1 MAGEAGGSVS
11 GRRRLLLLPLLV
23 LGALGAPA
31 TALAH
36 PLGNFTINTS
46 ASLVLRAEEVIVD
59 YAVDM
64 AEIPTFQE
72 RRTIDAD
79 GDGSLSSA
87 ETAAYRGVACTDLEG
102 GLHLDVDGTPARL
115 AMRSSDLSLPV
126 GQAGLRTL
134 RLVCNFGTAVAPGAT
149 HALVFEDANYLD
161 RLGWREVTAAGDG
174 ATIVRTDVP
183 TESPSLRLTSY
194 PKNVRPSNVRA
205 ATIAFEPGGAPLRD
219 ALAGGTS
226 TQASGGLLAGLAS
239 RPDLSAGLV
248 ALMIAAAIAVGAV
261 HALGPGH
268 GKSLIGAYL
277 VGSGGT
283 LRQAMGVGA
292 AVSVMHTASVL
303 GLGLLV
309 LSAERLFAPERVYPW
324 LGLASGL
331 VALGLG
337 AALLVSR
344 LHALSERRRHGHDHP
359 HPAGPLSRRGLIA
372 LAFAGGILPSPSAL
386 VVLLGSVSIGR
397 TGLGL
402 VLIAAFS
409 LGLAASLIAVGAVAI
424 RARDMATGRLP
435 ARLMRL
441 APVVSAGC
449 IALAGVALTARGLF
463 QI

>member
-1 MAGEAGGSVS
+1 VGGIVVLVS
-11 GRRRLLLLPLLV
+11 LWM
-23 LGALGAPA
+23 PA
-31 TALAH
+31 VAVAH

-46 ASLVLRAEEVIVD
+46 ASLVLRADQVVVD

-72 RRTIDAD
+72 RRAIDVD
-79 GDGSLSSA
+79 GDGSLSSD
-87 ETAAYRGVACTDLEG
+87 EMAAYRGDTCAGLAR
-102 GLHLDVDGTPARL
+102 GLHLVVDGTL
-115 AMRSSDLSLPV
+115 AHLTMGSSGLVLPI

-134 RLVCNFGTAVAPGAT
+134 RLTCAFRTALAPGAT
-149 HALVFEDANYLD
+149 HDVSLEDTNYPD
-161 RLGWREVTAAGDG
+161 RLGWHEITAAGDG
-174 ATIVRTDVP
+174 ATIVRADVP
-183 TESPSLRLTSY
+183 TARPSRRLTSY
-194 PKNVRPSNVRA
+194 PKNVRPSDVRSA
-205 ATIAFEPGGAPLRD
+205 AVAFRPGGAALR
-219 ALAGGTS
+219 APS
-226 TQASGGLLAGLAS
+226 TNGAATRTSGGILADFAS
-239 RPDLSAGLV
+239 RPDLSTGLI
-248 ALMIAAAIAVGAV
+248 ALMIAAAVLVGAV

-277 VGSGGT
+277 VGSGGSF
-283 LRQAMGVGA
+283 RQAVAVGA

-359 HPAGPLSRRGLIA
+359 HPARPLSRRGLIG
-372 LAFAGGILPSPSAL
+372 LAFAGGVLPSPSAL

-397 TGLGL
+397 TALGL
-402 VLIAAFS
+402 ALIAAFS
-409 LGLAASLIAVGAVAI
+409 LGLAGSLIGVGALAI
-424 RARDMATGRLP
+424 RARDIATGRLP
-435 ARLMRL
+435 ARLMHL
-441 APVVSAGC
+441 APVLSASC
-449 IALAGVALTARGLF
+449 IALLGLVLTGRGLV

>member
-1 MAGEAGGSVS
+1 VVASA
-11 GRRRLLLLPLLV
+11 LV
-23 LGALGAPA
+23 LMALWMPA
-31 TALAH
+31 MAFAH

-46 ASLVLRAEEVIVD
+46 ASLVLRADEVIVH
-59 YAVDM
+59 YTVDM

-72 RRTIDAD
+72 RRTIDID

-87 ETAAYRGVACTDLEG
+87 ETAAYRGDACAGLEG
-102 GLHLDVDGTPARL
+102 GLQLDVDGTPARL

-134 RLVCNFGTAVAPGAT
+134 RLTCTFRATVAPDST
-149 HALVFEDANYLD
+149 HDLGFEDANYPD

-174 ATIVRTDVP
+174 ATIVRADVP
-183 TESPSLRLTSY
+183 SASPSLRLTSY
-194 PKNVRPSNVRA
+194 PKNVRPSNVRS

-219 ALAGGTS
+219 ALAGGAS
-226 TQASGGLLAGLAS
+226 TQASGGLLVGLAS

-277 VGSGGT
+277 VGGGST
-283 LRQAMGVGA
+283 LRQAVAVGA

-309 LSAERLFAPERVYPW
+309 LSAERLFAPERIYPW

-344 LHALSERRRHGHDHP
+344 LHALSERRRHGHDHL
-359 HPAGPLSRRGLIA
+359 HPTGPLSRRGLIA

-424 RARDMATGRLP
+424 RARDLATGRLP
-435 ARLMRL
+435 AGLMRL
-441 APVVSAGC
+441 APVLSAAC

>member
-1 MAGEAGGSVS
+1 VVAG
-11 GRRRLLLLPLLV
+11 LLV
-23 LGALGAPA
+23 LMSLWMPTMAF
-31 TALAH
+31 AH

-46 ASLVLRAEEVIVD
+46 ASLVLREDEVVVD

-72 RRTIDAD
+72 RGKIDAD
-79 GDGSLSSA
+79 RDGSLSAA
-87 ETAAYRGVACTDLEG
+87 ETSAYGRDACAGLEG
-102 GLHLDVDGTPARL
+102 ALHLNVDGAPAPL
-115 AMRSSDLSLPV
+115 AMGPSNLSLAA

-134 RLVCNFGTAVAPGAT
+134 RLSCVFLTAVTPGPM
-149 HALVFEDANYLD
+149 HDLVFEDANYVD

-174 ATIVRTDVP
+174 ATIVRSDVP
-183 TESPSLRLTSY
+183 SASPSLRLTSY
-194 PKNVRPSNVRA
+194 PKNVRPSNIRA

-226 TQASGGLLAGLAS
+226 TQASGGLLVGLAS

-248 ALMIAAAIAVGAV
+248 VLMIAAAIAVGAV

-359 HPAGPLSRRGLIA
+359 HPARPLSRRGLIA

-397 TGLGL
+397 TELGL

-435 ARLMRL
+435 AGLMKL
-441 APVVSAGC
+441 APVLSAAC

>member
-1 MAGEAGGSVS
+1 VLSVR
-11 GRRRLLLLPLLV
+11 GRIGVACALV
-23 LGALGAPA
+23 IASLWMPA

-46 ASLVLRAEEVIVD
+46 ASLVLRADEVVVD

-72 RRTIDAD
+72 RRTIDAN

-87 ETAAYRGVACTDLEG
+87 ETAAYRADACAGLEG
-102 GLHLDVDGTPARL
+102 GLHLNVDGTPVRL

-134 RLVCNFGTAVAPGAT
+134 RLICNFGTAAAPGAT
-149 HALVFEDANYLD
+149 HALTFEDANYPN
-161 RLGWREVTAAGDG
+161 RLGWHEVTAVGDG

-194 PKNVRPSNVRA
+194 PKNVRPANVRS
-205 ATIAFEPGGAPLRD
+205 ATVAFEPGGAPLRAPSTD
-219 ALAGGTS
+219 GTA
-226 TQASGGLLAGLAS
+226 TQTSGGLLAGFAS

-248 ALMIAAAIAVGAV
+248 ALMIAAAIAVGAI

-277 VGSGGT
+277 VGSSGT
-283 LRQAMGVGA
+283 LRQAVAVGA

-331 VALGLG
+331 VALALG

-344 LHALSERRRHGHDHP
+344 LHALSERRRHGHDHA
-359 HPAGPLSRRGLIA
+359 HPARPLSRRGLIA

-397 TGLGL
+397 TALGL

-409 LGLAASLIAVGAVAI
+409 VGLAASLIAVGAVAI

-435 ARLMRL
+435 AGLLRL

-449 IALAGVALTARGLF
+449 IALVGIALTARGLV

>member
-1 MAGEAGGSVS
+1 VS
-11 GRRRLLLLPLLV
+11 GRRRLLVLPLLV
-23 LGALGAPA
+23 LGALAAPA
-31 TALAH
+31 SAHAH

-46 ASLVLRAEEVIVD
+46 VSLVIREDEVVVD

-64 AEIPTFQE
+64 AEIPAFQE
-72 RRTIDAD
+72 RATIDTDRD
-79 GDGSLSSA
+79 GLVSSA
-87 ETAAYRGVACTDLEG
+87 ETAAYKEDACAALEG
-102 GLHLDVDGTPARL
+102 GLRLIVDGAPARL
-115 AMRSSDLSLPV
+115 TVRSSDLSLPA

-134 RLVCNFGTAVAPGAT
+134 RLSCILGTAVPRRAT
-149 HALVFEDANYLD
+149 HDLVFEDANYPD
-161 RLGWREVTAAGDG
+161 RLGWHEVTAVGDG
-174 ATIVRTDVP
+174 ATIVHSDVP
-183 TESPSLRLTSY
+183 KASPSLRLTSY
-194 PKNVRPSNVRA
+194 PKNARPSNVRS
-205 ATIAFEPGGAPLRD
+205 ATVAFRPGGSPLR
-219 ALAGGTS
+219 AGSASEMATQPTGGILADF
-226 TQASGGLLAGLAS
+226 AS
-239 RPDLSAGLV
+239 RPELSAGLIG
-248 ALMIAAAIAVGAV
+248 LMIAAAIAVGAI

-309 LSAERLFAPERVYPW
+309 LTAERLFAPERVYPW

-331 VALGLG
+331 VALVLG

-359 HPAGPLSRRGLIA
+359 HPARPLSRRGLIA

-397 TGLGL
+397 PGLGL

-424 RARDMATGRLP
+424 RARDIATGRLP